1 MDNRFLQHDD
11 WINEFKKGNSKA
23 LNYVFD
29 LHYRALC
36 YFAECIVKDQQEAED
51 IAASS
56 FIKIWKKHADFET
69 AQNIKAFLFICAK
82 NACLDYLKHFKRQSL
97 AQKEYF
103 KQLSEEEDYILN
115 YLIEAE
121 FLQLLN
127 EEIED
132 LPEKCRAVL
141 KLIYFDGLKTDEIA
155 QQLAL
160 SVKTVR
166 NHKARAVSLL
176 QSALLKRNLLPM
188 LLIFLGSVWNKMDL

>member
-1 MDNRFLQHDD
+1 MDKRSLQHDN
-11 WINEFKKGNSKA
+11 WINEFRMGNSNA

-36 YFAECIVKDQQEAED
+36 YFAECIVKDRQEAED
-51 IAASS
+51 IAVSS
-56 FIKIWKKHADFET
+56 FIKIWQKHADFET
-69 AQNIKAFLFICAK
+69 AQNIKAFLFISTK

-103 KQLSEEEDYILN
+103 KHLSEEEDYILN

-121 FLQLLN
+121 FLQILN

-141 KLIYFDGLKTDEIA
+141 KLIYIDGLKTNEIA
-155 QQLAL
+155 QQLTL

-176 QSALLKRNLLPM
+176 HSALLKRNLLPM
-188 LLIFLGSVWNKMDL
+188 ILLSLGYIWNKTDL